1 MKFKAG
7 GIKVAKRT
15 ISFVKGVGTGIAAG
29 AVIATV
35 GRTMMKNRKNFAKRT
50 GKAVKAVGDF
60 VDNIQYMFK

>member
-1 MKFKAG
+1 M
-7 GIKVAKRT
+7 AKRT